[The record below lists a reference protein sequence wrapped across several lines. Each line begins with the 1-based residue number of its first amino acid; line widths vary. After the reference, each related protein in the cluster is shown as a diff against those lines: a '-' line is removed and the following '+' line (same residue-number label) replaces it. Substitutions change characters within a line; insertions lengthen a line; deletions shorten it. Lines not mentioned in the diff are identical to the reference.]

1 MKLHREPSKKSILRS
16 AMTTFTMDR
25 IVDTES
31 TNYVVSN
38 FYISRKILFQPV
50 PLTIGIAI
58 IFFFPSSSFPYFS
71 LSFFFSNRELLKYE
85 SRKKSRSSDV
95 EKEGK
100 ICIPCVSGGKTFFT
114 GQVGSVVDSL
124 KRWKTVAWLFTGL
137 DGTATNYE
145 PTRKRITGKGCV
157 GRQNLKRPRSSGPD
171 NSN

>member
-1 MKLHREPSKKSILRS
+1 MLFRISIFRVKFCSAPTRAINHR
-16 AMTTFTMDR
+16 
-25 IVDTES
+25 
-31 TNYVVSN
+31 YC
-38 FYISRKILFQPV
+38 YY
-50 PLTIGIAI
+50 
-58 IFFFPSSSFPYFS
+58 FFFSPSSSFPYFS

-145 PTRKRITGKGCV
+145 PTRKRITAVLDDKIWNDRVQAARIIRIKGATCTFHGTV
-157 GRQNLKRPRSSGPD
+157 S
-171 NSN
+171 

>member
-1 MKLHREPSKKSILRS
+1 MLFRISIFRVKFCSAPTRAINHR
-16 AMTTFTMDR
+16 
-25 IVDTES
+25 
-31 TNYVVSN
+31 YC
-38 FYISRKILFQPV
+38 YY
-50 PLTIGIAI
+50 
-58 IFFFPSSSFPYFS
+58 FFFSPSSSFPYFS
-71 LSFFFSNRELLKYE
+71 LPFFFSNRELLKYE

-145 PTRKRITGKGCV
+145 PTRKRITAKGCV